1 MFQRSFLILFIAQCF
16 VEINAIIYSHST
28 KSLIY
33 ARSGCRV
40 VRSAER
46 NAAHIQAGRADLGY
60 IIVTESDE
68 EEV

>member
-1 MFQRSFLILFIAQCF
+1 MQSFILIQQRC
-16 VEINAIIYSHST
+16 T

>member
-1 MFQRSFLILFIAQCF
+1 MQSFILIQQRC
-16 VEINAIIYSHST
+16 T

-68 EEV
+68 EEM